1 MSALGS
7 DEADHKTLEL
17 IAEQGPAQADLS
29 PLFEGLEPD
38 AAGSFDG
45 VHDEANFPL
54 SAQPKRVL
62 RDLDTIQSL
71 A

>member
-1 MSALGS
+1 
-7 DEADHKTLEL
+7 
-17 IAEQGPAQADLS
+17 
-29 PLFEGLEPD
+29 
-38 AAGSFDG
+38 